1 MSELIIDDN
10 KIQYAYFDGLE
21 AQQYA
26 FYMIPQILIIGDYD
40 LSYGAI
46 LLYSIMLNRMTLTI
60 RNNDFRDKDG
70 HIFIIYTMEEMM
82 KDLKASNKT
91 IVGFSKELESAGLIV
106 KKRQGLGKP
115 NLLYVKN
122 FTKRIESNI
131 EKTALN
137 QSEIQKCKNYTSR
150 NVDSTLQ
157 EVNELHSIN
166 NNIINTDLNN
176 KNDKLINDKSRDSRA
191 CEDESSMS
199 FKNGELIDE
208 ENEEK
213 NNTMPT
219 HRKTPTKYPSN
230 DTSYEARHEMRE
242 MVSERGLDPFT
253 YQHMHHL
260 VQKLYYDKIFTPE
273 ECLALSDKLNELDK
287 EHWYMTVAKAFSYSL
302 DKSKS
307 KKIKSRVG
315 YLLKIIEKNVEQI
328 EYNESGEP
336 ERKADELRKTFENI
350 KNGKLATSS

>member
-1 MSELIIDDN
+1 MKHSFDVEIARKYDIPTAVLLENLFFWIEKNKANNRHFHDGHYWTYNSIKAFVDLFPYLTERQIRYTLQKMIDNKLIITGNYNESQYDRTLWYAITDFGYCILQNCQMDNTKDKNDGKSEENPDNSHFTKLSNGISSSVRPIPDN
-10 KIQYAYFDGLE
+10 K
-21 AQQYA
+21 
-26 FYMIPQILIIGDYD
+26 
-40 LSYGAI
+40 
-46 LLYSIMLNRMTLTI
+46 
-60 RNNDFRDKDG
+60 
-70 HIFIIYTMEEMM
+70 
-82 KDLKASNKT
+82 
-91 IVGFSKELESAGLIV
+91 
-106 KKRQGLGKP
+106 P
-115 NLLYVKN
+115 N
-122 FTKRIESNI
+122 
-131 EKTALN
+131 
-137 QSEIQKCKNYTSR
+137 
-150 NVDSTLQ
+150 
-157 EVNELHSIN
+157 IN
-166 NNIINTDLNN
+166 N
-176 KNDKLINDKSRDSRA
+176 NDKLINDKSRESRA
-191 CEDESSMS
+191 CEDESSMP
-199 FKNGELIDE
+199 FKNGELMDE
-208 ENEEK
+208 ENDEK

-253 YQHMHHL
+253 YQQLHHL
-260 VQKLYYDKIFTPE
+260 VQKLYYDKVFTPE
-273 ECLALSDKLNELDK
+273 ECLVLSDKLNELDK

>member
-1 MSELIIDDN
+1 MKIASDNFFTIKAWMITELGLKGVERDVYAIIYGFSQDGECWFTGSRQYLCDFTLSTKRTIDSALQNLVEKGLIIKSSEKINNVLFNKYKINRNVVDCATGAKIAPGMQNDN
-10 KIQYAYFDGLE
+10 FNE
-21 AQQYA
+21 
-26 FYMIPQILIIGDYD
+26 
-40 LSYGAI
+40 
-46 LLYSIMLNRMTLTI
+46 
-60 RNNDFRDKDG
+60 NNDDVEIAPPVQKLHG
-70 HIFIIYTMEEMM
+70 GGAKIT
-82 KDLKASNKT
+82 
-91 IVGFSKELESAGLIV
+91 
-106 KKRQGLGKP
+106 P
-115 NLLYVKN
+115 N
-122 FTKRIESNI
+122 NI
-131 EKTALN
+131 E
-137 QSEIQKCKNYTSR
+137 
-150 NVDSTLQ
+150 D
-157 EVNELHSIN
+157 
-166 NNIINTDLNN
+166 NIL
-176 KNDKLINDKSRDSRA
+176 NDKLINDKSRESRA
-191 CEDESSMS
+191 CEDESSMP
-199 FKNGELIDE
+199 FKNGELMDE
-208 ENEEK
+208 ENDEK

-230 DTSYEARHEMRE
+230 DTSHEARTEMRE

-260 VQKLYYDKIFTPE
+260 VQKLYYDKVFTPE

>member
-10 KIQYAYFDGLE
+10 KIQYDYFYGVE
-21 AQQYA
+21 AKQYS
-26 FYMIPQILIIGDYD
+26 FYIIPQMLVTGDFN
-40 LSYGAI
+40 LSYGAV
-46 LLYSIMLNRMTLTI
+46 LLYSIMLNRMSLSI
-60 RNNDFRDKDG
+60 QSNDFKDKEG
-70 HIFIIYTMEEMM
+70 HYFIIYTMEEMM

-91 IVGFSKELESAGLIV
+91 IVGFTKELEAEGLIV

-115 NLLYVKN
+115 SLIFVKN
-122 FTKRIESNI
+122 FTKRIESST
-131 EKTALN
+131 EKTAQN
-137 QSEIQKCKNYTSR
+137 QEKIQKCRNYTSR
-150 NVDSTLQ
+150 NVETTLQ
-157 EVNELHSIN
+157 EVNNLHSIK
-166 NNIINTDLNN
+166 NNIIKNDL
-176 KNDKLINDKSRDSRA
+176 NDKLINDKSRDSRA

-208 ENEEK
+208 ENDEK

-260 VQKLYYDKIFTPE
+260 VQKLYYDKVFTPE

-287 EHWYMTVAKAFSYSL
+287 EHLYMTVAKAFSYSL